1 MDSSKSQ
8 SISPDADYS
17 TIIVTTADVVRYSFL
32 LELQVNN
39 FVPVLLVRRTSL
51 KEVVEV

>member
-1 MDSSKSQ
+1 MDISKSQ

-32 LELQVNN
+32 LEVQVNSY
-39 FVPVLLVRRTSL
+39 VPVLLVRHNSL
-51 KEVVEV
+51 KDLAL